1 MAISLLPFF
10 STQALLLLILLFSST
25 YVTSQA
31 PPASNFSCPVDSP
44 TTCSTYFTYL
54 AQPPNFLDLGNIS
67 DLFGVSR
74 KEIATASN
82 LESEDT
88 PLFPN
93 QLLLVPKPCGCTG
106 NRSFANITYQI
117 QQGESFYLVS
127 TTSFENLTR
136 WQEVEALNPSLT
148 PTLLH
153 AGDKVIFPLFCKCPS
168 NTHLESGIAYLITYV
183 WQPSDDLTKVAA
195 KLNASERNI
204 VIENNYVNFTAAVY
218 LPVLIPVSQL
228 PVLSQQYPS
237 PERRESRNRWIIIVA
252 ASIASAL
259 LIFLLI
265 AFLAHKRCSYKR
277 TKAFDRT
284 GSCLETGDLI
294 QTKELTKLES
304 FEAKITPD
312 ELLPGVSGYLSK
324 PIIYEVKEIMEGTMD
339 LNEHYKIRGSVY
351 RAKINGRVLAV
362 KKTKDDVTEE
372 LKILQKV
379 SHANLVKL
387 MGMSSGFDREGN
399 RFLVYEY
406 AENGSLEKWLHPTS
420 ESSSSSA
427 GFLTWSQRLHVALDV
442 ANGLQY
448 MHEHT
453 QPSIV
458 HKDIRT
464 TNILL
469 DSTFRAKIA
478 NFSMARPATDSLMP
492 KVDVFDYGVV
502 LLQLLSGKKAM
513 VTKENGE
520 IVLLCKEI
528 KAVLEIEEKRE
539 ESLRKWMDPCLERFY
554 PIDSALS
561 LATLARLCTL
571 EESSERPSMAEIVF
585 NLTVLTQSPPET
597 FERWTSGMETEDFTR
612 LISPVTAR

>member
-1 MAISLLPFF
+1 MFMAISLLPFF

-25 YVTSQA
+25 HVSSQA

-54 AQPPNFLDLGNIS
+54 ARPPNLLDLGNIS
-67 DLFGVSR
+67 DLFGVTR
-74 KEIATASN
+74 N
-82 LESEDT
+82 L
-88 PLFPN
+88 
-93 QLLLVPKPCGCTG
+93 
-106 NRSFANITYQI
+106 SFANITYQI
-117 QQGESFYLVS
+117 QQGDSFYLVS
-127 TTSFENLTR
+127 NTSFENLTR

-168 NTHLESGIAYLITYV
+168 KTHLESGIAYLITYV

-195 KLNASERNI
+195 KLNVSERSI
-204 VIENNYVNFTAAVY
+204 VIENNCVNFTAAVY

-237 PERRESRNRWIIIVA
+237 PERRESRNRWILIVA

-277 TKAFDRT
+277 TKALDRT
-284 GSCLETGDLI
+284 GSCLETSDLN

-312 ELLPGVSGYLSK
+312 KLLPGVSGYLGK

-339 LNEHYKIRGSVY
+339 LNEHYKIGGSVY

-379 SHANLVKL
+379 SHASLVKL
-387 MGMSSGFDREGN
+387 MGMSSGFDRVGN

-406 AENGSLEKWLHPTS
+406 AENGSLEKWLHPIS

-427 GFLTWSQRLHVALDV
+427 GFLTWSQGLHVALDV
-442 ANGLQY
+442 ANDLQY

-469 DSTFRAKIA
+469 DSTFR
-478 NFSMARPATDSLMP
+478 
-492 KVDVFDYGVV
+492 
-502 LLQLLSGKKAM
+502 AM

-539 ESLRKWMDPCLERFY
+539 ESLRKWMDPYLERFY

-561 LATLARLCTL
+561 SATLARLCTL

-585 NLTVLTQSPPET
+585 NLTVLTQSSPET
-597 FERWTSGMETEDFTR
+597 FERWTSGMETENFTR

>member
-1 MAISLLPFF
+1 
-10 STQALLLLILLFSST
+10 
-25 YVTSQA
+25 
-31 PPASNFSCPVDSP
+31 
-44 TTCSTYFTYL
+44 
-54 AQPPNFLDLGNIS
+54 LDLGNIS

-312 ELLPGVSGYLSK
+312 KLLPGVSGYLSK

-427 GFLTWSQRLHVALDV
+427 GFLTWSQRLHVALEV

-502 LLQLLSGKKAM
+502 LLPLLMKSYLNY
-513 VTKENGE
+513 V
-520 IVLLCKEI
+520 
-528 KAVLEIEEKRE
+528 
-539 ESLRKWMDPCLERFY
+539 
-554 PIDSALS
+554 
-561 LATLARLCTL
+561 
-571 EESSERPSMAEIVF
+571 
-585 NLTVLTQSPPET
+585 
-597 FERWTSGMETEDFTR
+597 
-612 LISPVTAR
+612 

>member
-1 MAISLLPFF
+1 MFMAISLLPFF

-106 NRSFANITYQI
+106 NRSFVNITYQI

-153 AGDKVIFPLFCKCPS
+153 AGDKVIFPLF
-168 NTHLESGIAYLITYV
+168 
-183 WQPSDDLTKVAA
+183 
-195 KLNASERNI
+195 
-204 VIENNYVNFTAAVY
+204 FY

-237 PERRESRNRWIIIVA
+237 PERTESRNRWIIIVA

-259 LIFLLI
+259 FIFLLI

-277 TKAFDRT
+277 TKALDRT
-284 GSCLETGDLI
+284 GSCLETSDLI

-304 FEAKITPD
+304 LEAKITPD
-312 ELLPGVSGYLSK
+312 KLLPGVSGYLGR

-339 LNEHYKIRGSVY
+339 LNEHYKIGGSVY
-351 RAKINGRVLAV
+351 RAKISGRVLAV

-469 DSTFRAKIA
+469 DSKFRAKIA

-539 ESLRKWMDPCLERFY
+539 KSLRKWMDPCLERFY

>member
-1 MAISLLPFF
+1 
-10 STQALLLLILLFSST
+10 
-25 YVTSQA
+25 
-31 PPASNFSCPVDSP
+31 
-44 TTCSTYFTYL
+44 
-54 AQPPNFLDLGNIS
+54 
-67 DLFGVSR
+67 
-74 KEIATASN
+74 
-82 LESEDT
+82 
-88 PLFPN
+88 
-93 QLLLVPKPCGCTG
+93 
-106 NRSFANITYQI
+106 
-117 QQGESFYLVS
+117 
-127 TTSFENLTR
+127 
-136 WQEVEALNPSLT
+136 
-148 PTLLH
+148 
-153 AGDKVIFPLFCKCPS
+153 
-168 NTHLESGIAYLITYV
+168 
-183 WQPSDDLTKVAA
+183 
-195 KLNASERNI
+195 
-204 VIENNYVNFTAAVY
+204 
-218 LPVLIPVSQL
+218 
-228 PVLSQQYPS
+228 
-237 PERRESRNRWIIIVA
+237 
-252 ASIASAL
+252 
-259 LIFLLI
+259 
-265 AFLAHKRCSYKR
+265 
-277 TKAFDRT
+277 
-284 GSCLETGDLI
+284 LETGDLI